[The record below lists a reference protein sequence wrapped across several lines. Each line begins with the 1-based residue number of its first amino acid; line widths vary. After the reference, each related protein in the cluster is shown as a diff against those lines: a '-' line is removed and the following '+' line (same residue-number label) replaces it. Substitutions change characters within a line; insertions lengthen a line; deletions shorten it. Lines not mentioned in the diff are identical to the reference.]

1 MLKGDL
7 EKCKE
12 KHILTSFYSDR
23 DDTDSFS
30 VGYIQGISDKYV
42 LTESISK
49 YGNYDGFDLRLLNRI
64 FSAEWG
70 GLYEKKT

>member
-1 MLKGDL
+1 MLKDDL

-30 VGYIQGISDKYV
+30 VGYIQGISDKYE

-49 YGNYDGFDLRLLNRI
+49 NGNYDAYDIRLQNRI
-64 FSAEWG
+64 FSAQ
-70 GLYEKKT
+70 TAA